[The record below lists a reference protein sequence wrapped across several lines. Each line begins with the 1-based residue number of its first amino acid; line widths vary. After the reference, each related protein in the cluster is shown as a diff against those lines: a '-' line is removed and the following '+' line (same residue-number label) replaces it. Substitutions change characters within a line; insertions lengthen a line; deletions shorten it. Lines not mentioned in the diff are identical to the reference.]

1 MTQIERRRPP
11 TTDGAVMTEIDD
23 DTAID
28 EPGGAPDG
36 PVVPVAGSPPRG
48 RRLAAVAALVIV
60 VCAGAAGAL
69 ARRDTPDPTVTAQA
83 DQTTV
88 PTTAPGR
95 APQPAP
101 TPPPQPA
108 PTPVPAP
115 DPADVPVVGA
125 APDPAQVARVH
136 QVFASVTGAHTSGWR
151 WPLRAE
157 DVVCWFPEGPM
168 LTSASEFP
176 LEEVMVPQHAVDEC
190 TAGND
195 FARTHQ
201 GAELSPAVACAI
213 GDDPGLHVLLD
224 GRACEAIAP
233 GAHPLSDPDM
243 ATVNRMR
250 AAEVAILAAPQDC
263 ATADET
269 VVWAD
274 AVVAPQRPRP
284 GRRRRTTGSLW
295 ADRLARW

>member
-1 MTQIERRRPP
+1 M
-11 TTDGAVMTEIDD
+11 
-23 DTAID
+23 
-28 EPGGAPDG
+28 
-36 PVVPVAGSPPRG
+36 
-48 RRLAAVAALVIV
+48 
-60 VCAGAAGAL
+60 
-69 ARRDTPDPTVTAQA
+69 
-83 DQTTV
+83 
-88 PTTAPGR
+88 
-95 APQPAP
+95 
-101 TPPPQPA
+101 
-108 PTPVPAP
+108 
-115 DPADVPVVGA
+115 VGA

-136 QVFASVTGAHTSGWR
+136 QVFASVTGVHTSGWR

-195 FARTHQ
+195 FARTQQ

-263 ATADET
+263 ATAEET

-274 AVVAPQRPRP
+274 AVVGRNGLDLDVGDAPLVPSGPTALPGGEVPPAEAFGGPVCYIARVDWQQRTVTIE
-284 GRRRRTTGSLW
+284 GGMH
-295 ADRLARW
+295 